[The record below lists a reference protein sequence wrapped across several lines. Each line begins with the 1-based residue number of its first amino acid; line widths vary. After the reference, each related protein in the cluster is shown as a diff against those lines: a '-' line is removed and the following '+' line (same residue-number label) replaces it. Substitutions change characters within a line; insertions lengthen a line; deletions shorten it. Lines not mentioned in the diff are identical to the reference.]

1 MVQIFIRKGSE
12 VVDII
17 FRQSGIQGGRGEEL
31 KRGEDVN

>member
-17 FRQSGIQGGRGEEL
+17 FRQSGIHGGRGEEL
-31 KRGEDVN
+31 ERGEDVN